1 MVSQRESHNISIT
14 STPAGSGLLLL
25 ALKERGW
32 FQPGLLYPVGQR
44 VDSHVCVS
52 FFSLIAFT
60 LFCIYPHLLPRQEKK
75 LSHNISVGIITTNQ
89 SLVLQRVSR
98 HSAGRYRCSATNRE
112 GETESD
118 VFHLNVKCKPL

>member
-1 MVSQRESHNISIT
+1 MVSQREFRHRFNFIDSGAGGLGAGFPQ
-14 STPAGSGLLLL
+14 PAQNVLTL
-25 ALKERGW
+25 
-32 FQPGLLYPVGQR
+32 
-44 VDSHVCVS
+44 DSLSLTCLSFNCVRS
-52 FFSLIAFT
+52 R
-60 LFCIYPHLLPRQEKK
+60 LFCTPVHPTHRQEKK
-75 LSHNISVGIITTNQ
+75 LSHNISVGVITTNQ

>member
-1 MVSQRESHNISIT
+1 MFVYN
-14 STPAGSGLLLL
+14 
-25 ALKERGW
+25 KW
-32 FQPGLLYPVGQR
+32 
-44 VDSHVCVS
+44 
-52 FFSLIAFT
+52 
-60 LFCIYPHLLPRQEKK
+60 QEKK

-89 SLVLQRVSR
+89 TLVLQRVSR